1 MTTTYSNKNFDKFIL
16 IFAPSDSRHKSSEK
30 NRSRFWQVKSASF
43 YVSISNSPVLWFR
56 SWMLFFLKER
66 RLFSKSIPYATVRP
80 YGLILPNEK
89 IHSIELS
96 IAYDLDH

>member
-43 YVSISNSPVLWFR
+43 YVSISNSP
-56 SWMLFFLKER
+56 MLFFLKER

>member
-43 YVSISNSPVLWFR
+43 YVSNVIFSQRAKAILKKHPIRNGSPVR
-56 SWMLFFLKER
+56 
-66 RLFSKSIPYATVRP
+66 V
-80 YGLILPNEK
+80 
-89 IHSIELS
+89 
-96 IAYDLDH
+96 